1 MKMRK
6 ILLGFAAGAAAL
18 ALAACSGGGGGESDG
33 DEGGVEHLKVAVYG
47 STEESVIDIAER
59 EGWFAEA
66 GIEVEKV
73 IIGAPPAVVAAAQS
87 GEVDVALVPS
97 VLVVRG
103 IAEGV
108 PLTIVGA
115 VDGYP
120 AENPEDYDS
129 GPLLTSP
136 DSGITSV
143 GDLEGATIAV
153 SARGSMFEVK
163 ITNLLLQS
171 GVDPE
176 SINWVTMDFATSL
189 PALEDGTIDAAPMIS
204 PMSED
209 AIKRGMVVLGYPGA
223 AFFPE
228 VPVDLWVASPDVIE
242 KRGDAIRAFRDA
254 TYRAAQWANEHE
266 DEVKE
271 LGVEIGQVDVD
282 PQELKPMHFITEVDV
297 DALER
302 LNERMIEMG
311 FLENRAEFVV
321 LD

>member
-1 MKMRK
+1 MRIRK
-6 ILLGFAAGAAAL
+6 ILAASAAIAAL
-18 ALAACSGGGGGESDG
+18 ALGGCSAGGGQGDDGGGGA
-33 DEGGVEHLKVAVYG
+33 VEHLKVAVYG

-73 IIGAPPAVVAAAQS
+73 VIGAPPAVVAAAQS
-87 GEVDVALVPS
+87 GEVDIAMVPS
-97 VLVVRG
+97 VLVVRV

-108 PLTIVGA
+108 PLTIVGS

-143 GDLEGATIAV
+143 KDLEGATIAV
-153 SARGSMFEVK
+153 SARGSSFEVK
-163 ITNLLLQS
+163 ITNMLLQND
-171 GVDPE
+171 VDP
-176 SINWVTMDFATSL
+176 STINWVTMDFATSL
-189 PALEDGTIDAAPMIS
+189 PALEDGSIDAAPMIS
-204 PMSED
+204 PMTEE
-209 AIKRGMVVLGYPGA
+209 AIGRGMVVLGYPGA

-228 VPVDLWVASPDVIE
+228 VPVDLWVAAPNVVE
-242 KRGDAIRAFRDA
+242 ERGDTIRAFRDA
-254 TYRAAQWANEHE
+254 TYRAAEWANAHE

-282 PQELKPMHFITEVDV
+282 PKELKPMHFITEVDV
-297 DALER
+297 DALGR
-302 LNERMIEMG
+302 LNDRMIEMG